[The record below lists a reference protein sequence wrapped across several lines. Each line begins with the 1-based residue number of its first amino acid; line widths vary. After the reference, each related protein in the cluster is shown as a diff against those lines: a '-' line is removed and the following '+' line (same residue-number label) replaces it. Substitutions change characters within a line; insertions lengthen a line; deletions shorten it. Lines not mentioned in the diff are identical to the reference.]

1 MGIGVNY
8 IGGGGSRT
16 FDLDGA
22 PTKGSVAE
30 ALLGAASL
38 QAPKFIG
45 GGDFA
50 PLLEA
55 LAPTP
60 KMEKIESMAD
70 DADKGKVKVSVGDI
84 PEVLE
89 RKLAPEGSVMAQ
101 GNRIMLKGDESV
113 GGGRRMYGVNGGQ
126 RGFFNLSEYDP
137 GGGGMMLSG
146 DGDAENGTEANLDGQ
161 AGATMKIGRTY
172 VYIDNTEKK
181 YDQLVVKEFY
191 RLAKLTPNGRIVY
204 VSGETGREVFRMVL
218 GGNGKYGVR
227 MFSTKEDGDPV
238 HPTPKAFAFGSDA
251 DLDTYDEESGQFKC
265 NYDESGNVLD
275 DPPVKVIEVKTCPSA
290 QKEQEES

>member
-8 IGGGGSRT
+8 IGGGGSRS

-70 DADKGKVKVSVGDI
+70 DADKGKVKVSVGDT

-113 GGGRRMYGVNGGQ
+113 GGGRRMYGVNGGR

-137 GGGGMMLSG
+137 GGGGKVLSG
-146 DGDAENGTEANLDGQ
+146 EGDAENGTEANLDGR
-161 AGATMKIGRTY
+161 AGATMKIGRIY
-172 VYIDNTEKK
+172 IYIDNTEKE
-181 YDQLVVKEFY
+181 YDQLVAKEFY

-204 VSGETGREVFRMVL
+204 VSGETGSEIFRMAL
-218 GGNGKYGVR
+218 GGGNGKYSVR
-227 MFSTKEDGDPV
+227 PFWEESHDDPERPHLV
-238 HPTPKAFAFGSDA
+238 SLAFGSDA
-251 DLDTYDEESGQFKC
+251 NLDTWNDDKRRFDC
-265 NYDESGNVLD
+265 NYDENDELLD
-275 DPPVKVIEVKTCPSA
+275 DPPVKIVDTDRCHYA
-290 QKEQEES
+290 QEE